1 MSVCLS
7 SAVSAMSRLNEASAS
22 AAREWR
28 QSTRRTV
35 DDEGEESAAPYDTR
49 MVWYSPEGIRC
60 ERANS
65 LQTVQRAD
73 AKEDE

>member
-1 MSVCLS
+1 MTHQRVQRGSGDR
-7 SAVSAMSRLNEASAS
+7 AH
-22 AAREWR
+22 AALWMMREWR
-28 QSTRRTV
+28 QSTRSTV